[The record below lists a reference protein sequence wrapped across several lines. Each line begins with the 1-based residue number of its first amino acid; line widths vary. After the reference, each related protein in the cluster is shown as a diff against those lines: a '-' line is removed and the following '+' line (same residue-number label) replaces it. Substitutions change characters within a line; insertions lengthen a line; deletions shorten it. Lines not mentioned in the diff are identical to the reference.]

1 VPPRIRRALCR
12 WPCSGRER
20 LLAIAEVYPVAEV
33 YNISDPRYGDTLG
46 HIEMGGSVE
55 LVHGEVTANW
65 VDARGVVVGLINWHT
80 SQLLRGD
87 AYIATAS
94 PNVTRKKQR

>member
-1 VPPRIRRALCR
+1 
-12 WPCSGRER
+12 
-20 LLAIAEVYPVAEV
+20 
-33 YNISDPRYGDTLG
+33 
-46 HIEMGGSVE
+46 MGGSVE